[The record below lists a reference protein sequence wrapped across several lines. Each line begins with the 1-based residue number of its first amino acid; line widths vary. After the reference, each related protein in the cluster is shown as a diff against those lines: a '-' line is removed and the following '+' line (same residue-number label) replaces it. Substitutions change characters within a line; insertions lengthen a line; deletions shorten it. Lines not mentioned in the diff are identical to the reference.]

1 MSPVNEA
8 TTDATTCTKCGGRF
22 PNAGTLFNALQTQTT
37 KINVIT
43 SKTAKSGP
51 PGPKCRLFIL
61 RFVPVARSYLVL
73 LLLLNYL
80 LVVGAGL
87 VDRPARVIDRPFDY
101 VHSHD
106 CQLQHTLRLAC
117 FDDCNGVQ
125 SQVNKH
131 GERPPLHQL
140 LTTLKALDTHCLSE
154 MPVAFAAP
162 VVFENAAARQAAHA
176 AAASAGYRGLI
187 ELPPRRG

>member
-1 MSPVNEA
+1 M
-8 TTDATTCTKCGGRF
+8 
-22 PNAGTLFNALQTQTT
+22 
-37 KINVIT
+37 
-43 SKTAKSGP
+43 
-51 PGPKCRLFIL
+51 IL
-61 RFVPVARSYLVL
+61 RPYLTL

-87 VDRPARVIDRPFDY
+87 VERPARVIDRPFAY

-125 SQVNKH
+125 YTVKKN
-131 GERPPLHQL
+131 GERLPLQQL
-140 LTTLKALDTHCLSE
+140 LTSFKGLDTHCLTK
-154 MPVAFAAP
+154 VR
-162 VVFENAAARQAAHA
+162 VVFTRPVLIAVEVQHAAHTRA
-176 AAASAGYRGLI
+176 VPVGYRGQI